1 MTSVDELTK
10 VTESV
15 KSAHH
20 RLDSLEKQVE
30 EIRTLATS
38 LEGTNRDVKHLRD
51 DVREIKED
59 VKSVISRPARQ
70 WDKLVAALL
79 TAVGSALVGAAMA
92 QLL

>member
-30 EIRTLATS
+30 EIRTLAAS

-79 TAVGSALVGAAMA
+79 TAAGSALAGAAMA

>member
-1 MTSVDELTK
+1 MDELTK
-10 VTESV
+10 VTENV

-51 DVREIKED
+51 DVREIKQD

-79 TAVGSALVGAAMA
+79 TAAGSALAGAAMA

>member
-1 MTSVDELTK
+1 MDELTK

-30 EIRTLATS
+30 EIRTLAAS

-79 TAVGSALVGAAMA
+79 AAIASALAGAAMA

>member
-1 MTSVDELTK
+1 MDELTK

-20 RLDSLEKQVE
+20 RLDALEKQVQ
-30 EIRTLATS
+30 EIRSLAAS

-59 VKSVISRPARQ
+59 VKSVLSRPAKQ
-70 WDKLVAALL
+70 WDKLVAAVL
-79 TAVGSALVGAAMA
+79 TAVGSALVGAALT
-92 QLL
+92 LLGQ

>member
-1 MTSVDELTK
+1 MVDELTK

-30 EIRTLATS
+30 EIRTLATA

-59 VKSVISRPARQ
+59 VKVALSHPAKQ
-70 WDKLVAALL
+70 WDRLVAAVL
-79 TAVGSALVGAAMA
+79 TAIASALVGAAMA
-92 QLL
+92 HW

>member
-1 MTSVDELTK
+1 MDELTK

>member
-1 MTSVDELTK
+1 MDELTK

-30 EIRTLATS
+30 EIRTLAAS

-70 WDKLVAALL
+70 WDKLVAAVI
-79 TAVGSALVGAAMA
+79 TAVASALAGAAMA
-92 QLL
+92 HMM

>member
-1 MTSVDELTK
+1 MDELTK

-70 WDKLVAALL
+70 WDKLVAAVL

-92 QLL
+92 QLM

>member
-1 MTSVDELTK
+1 MDELTK

-30 EIRTLATS
+30 EIRTLAAS

-70 WDKLVAALL
+70 WDKLVAAVL

-92 QLL
+92 QLM

>member
-1 MTSVDELTK
+1 MDELTK

-30 EIRTLATS
+30 EIRTLAAS

-79 TAVGSALVGAAMA
+79 TAAGSALAGAAMA

>member
-1 MTSVDELTK
+1 MDELTK

-79 TAVGSALVGAAMA
+79 TAAGSALAGAAMA

>member
-79 TAVGSALVGAAMA
+79 TAVGSALAGAAMA

>member
-1 MTSVDELTK
+1 MDELTK

-92 QLL
+92 QMM

>member
-1 MTSVDELTK
+1 MDELTK

-79 TAVGSALVGAAMA
+79 TAVGSALAGAAMA